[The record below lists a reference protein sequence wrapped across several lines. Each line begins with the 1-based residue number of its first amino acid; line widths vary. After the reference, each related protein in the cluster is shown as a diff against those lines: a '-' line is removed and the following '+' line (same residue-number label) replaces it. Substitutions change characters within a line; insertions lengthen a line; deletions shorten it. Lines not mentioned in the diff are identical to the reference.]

1 MAVPFERRA
10 KRFGRFGW
18 RIEYGKEGIVIDR
31 IKNRLLEMVRVLIED
46 GAMLVVT
53 NQFNIRLLASRNLF
67 RIRLV
72 RFVHRRHSWRFCDFA
87 SLRAE

>member
-31 IKNRLLEMVRVLIED
+31 IKNRLLEMVRVLIKG
-46 GAMLVVT
+46 GAILAVTGRFFVRSLVGC
-53 NQFNIRLLASRNLF
+53 N
-67 RIRLV
+67 
-72 RFVHRRHSWRFCDFA
+72 RF
-87 SLRAE
+87 